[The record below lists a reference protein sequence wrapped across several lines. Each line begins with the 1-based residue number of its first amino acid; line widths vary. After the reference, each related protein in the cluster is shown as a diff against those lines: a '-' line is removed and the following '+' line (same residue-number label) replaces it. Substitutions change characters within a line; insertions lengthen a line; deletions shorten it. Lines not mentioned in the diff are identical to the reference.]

1 MNTKN
6 FRKPLAGII
15 LAGGLLVGGAGM
27 ASAETGQS
35 GGTATATRATTEQR
49 CQRAEHVWD
58 RLKAVDDHLHDNYQ
72 RLVALRDK
80 EAAAGH
86 TELAAKLTTRL
97 EKLKARDERV
107 EARMVKLHD
116 KVAAKCTTT
125 DVAPTPAP

>member
-1 MNTKN
+1 MNTKY

-49 CQRAEHVWD
+49 CQRAEHVH
-58 RLKAVDDHLHDNYQ
+58 DDYQ

-97 EKLKARDERV
+97 EKLKARDQRV

-116 KVAAKCTTT
+116 KVAAKCTTA